1 MHDQISENPPTKVTS
16 GVTMG
21 PQGSGVENRKLE
33 IRLHFNSYLFIFC
46 VDHIDIISLQFLAET
61 LKSTNF

>member
-21 PQGSGVENRKLE
+21 QQGSGVENRKLE
-33 IRLHFNSYLFIFC
+33 IRLHFNSLFIFC